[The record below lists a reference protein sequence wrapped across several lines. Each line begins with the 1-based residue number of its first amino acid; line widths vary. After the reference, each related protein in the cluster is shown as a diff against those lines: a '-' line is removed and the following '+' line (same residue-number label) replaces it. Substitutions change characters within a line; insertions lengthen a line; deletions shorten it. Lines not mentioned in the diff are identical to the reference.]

1 VRGAAR
7 PRSRNLIL
15 AVVALTVAMGGW
27 LAMMQAAEA
36 SWTPV
41 VTVTPPGWQGQD
53 TPSLAVDGNGNTTLA
68 WVGYG
73 CPDCGA
79 IYQVQTRI
87 RFATGRMGPVQA
99 LSPRT
104 VTEVW
109 PKVAVDAT
117 GGRAFIWANDSQLQ
131 GRRVSASGSV
141 GPLRVLSAPGTQPVT
156 WGVVMAPSGAALAV
170 WTQLRDTSKQI
181 MARYLYANG
190 SLGPVITLGAVI
202 LAWPVLAID
211 RTGTATVAWTEPDGR
226 LVARRVRPGKV
237 SALRV
242 IMPAA
247 ANTEYGAGSIADDSS
262 GDTVFAITRFDQVGT
277 YLLVRVWR
285 AGGTLG
291 PARQVARNEETLV
304 SDVAVATDAVG
315 DSIVAWTRY
324 NSSTQTEVAFGRRV
338 SLAGALGSVV
348 WLGTGYAPQITIDPA
363 GAGLVA
369 WQSTPLPLPGSIGNG
384 LTHIYA
390 RRFAAASGTFGR
402 LVTLSA
408 DGDSVRLGE
417 SKTGKI
423 SAIWQQSTL
432 PWPIRARFGP

>member
-1 VRGAAR
+1 
-7 PRSRNLIL
+7 
-15 AVVALTVAMGGW
+15 MGGW

-41 VTVTPPGWQGQD
+41 VLVTPPGWQGQD

-73 CPDCGA
+73 CPNCGA
-79 IYQVQTRI
+79 NFQVQTRI

-99 LSPRT
+99 LSPLRNAT
-104 VTEVW
+104 VW

-117 GGRAFIWANDSQLQ
+117 GDRAFIWANGSQLQ
-131 GRRVSASGSV
+131 GRRVSASGSA
-141 GPLRVLSAPGTQPVT
+141 GPLRVLSAPGTDPVT

-170 WTQLRDTSKQI
+170 WTQLHNGSEQLA
-181 MARYLYANG
+181 ARWFYDNG

-202 LAWPVLAID
+202 ADWPDIAID
-211 RTGTATVAWTEPDGR
+211 RTGTATVAWTEPDR
-226 LVARRVRPGKV
+226 SLVARRVTPGKV
-237 SALRV
+237 SPLRV

-247 ANTEYGAGSIADDSS
+247 ANSGYAASIADDTN
-262 GDTVFAITRFDQVGT
+262 GDTVFAITRVDHVGT
-277 YLLVRVWR
+277 SQPTYLMVRVWR
-285 AGGTLG
+285 SGGRLD
-291 PARQVARNEETLV
+291 PARQVAKNQETLV

-338 SLAGALGSVV
+338 PLAGALGPVV

-369 WQSTPLPLPGSIGNG
+369 WQSTPLPLPGSIGYG

-390 RRFAAASGTFGR
+390 RRFAAASGTFAR
-402 LVTLSA
+402 QFTLTA

-417 SKTGKI
+417 SKTGRI
-423 SAIWQQSTL
+423 AAIWQQSTL

>member
-1 VRGAAR
+1 
-7 PRSRNLIL
+7 
-15 AVVALTVAMGGW
+15 
-27 LAMMQAAEA
+27 MMQVAEA

-41 VTVTPPGWQGQD
+41 VNVSPPGWQGQD
-53 TPSLAVDGNGNTTLA
+53 TPSLAVDGNGNTLLA

-73 CPDCGA
+73 CPHCGA
-79 IYQVQTRI
+79 NLQVQTRI
-87 RFATGRMGPVQA
+87 RSHTGRMGPIQA
-99 LSPRT
+99 LSPLSN
-104 VTEVW
+104 EEAW

-117 GGRAFIWANDSQLQ
+117 GDRAFIWANGSRLQ
-131 GRRVSASGSV
+131 GRRVSASGSA
-141 GPLRVLSAPGTQPVT
+141 GPLRVLSGPGTDPVT

-170 WTQLRDTSKQI
+170 WTQLRNGSTQ
-181 MARYLYANG
+181 MVARYFYENG
-190 SLGPVITLGAVI
+190 SLGPMITLGAVI
-202 LAWPVLAID
+202 AAWPAIAID
-211 RTGTATVAWTEPDGR
+211 RTGTATVAWTEPDRR

-247 ANTEYGAGSIADDSS
+247 ANTGYGAGSIADDSS
-262 GDTVFAITRFDQVGT
+262 GDTVFAITRVDQVGT
-277 YLLVRVWR
+277 SLLVRVWR
-285 AGGTLG
+285 GGGRLG
-291 PARQVARNEETLV
+291 PARQVARNEETVV

-324 NSSTQTEVAFGRRV
+324 NRSTQSEVAFGRRV

-348 WLGTGYAPQITIDPA
+348 RLGIGYAPAITIDPA

-369 WQSTPLPLPGSIGNG
+369 WQSTPLPLPGSTGNG

-390 RRFAAASGTFGR
+390 RRFAVASGSFAR
-402 LVTLSA
+402 QFTLTA
-408 DGDSVRLGE
+408 DGRSVHLGE

-423 SAIWQQSTL
+423 AAIWQQSTL